1 MTAQKIKNMVKA
13 ISDNNCGVVYND
25 SGNGCAGPGYADSQ
39 CLQDMLDAGDF
50 DAAEIEQLDADL
62 MATSFKTAEV
72 TLDSNTRWMQVRF
85 AQADDY
91 SQVCW
96 IWEV

>member
-1 MTAQKIKNMVKA
+1 MNSINIKNMVQA
-13 ISDNNCGVVYND
+13 IALDNSGIVYND
-25 SGNGCAGPGYADSQ
+25 DGNGCAGPGYANSQ

-50 DAAEIEQLDADL
+50 DEAEIEPLNVAL
-62 MATSFKTAEV
+62 MAESFKAAGAA
-72 TLDSNTRWMQVRF
+72 LDHDTDWVQVRF